1 MKTTIRLL
9 QDHDIG
15 PESYECGEFISV
27 DSRVAEKLVQD
38 MIAEQKTPEQ
48 AAADERKRI
57 EAEQRKEALKKR
69 DEAMSDVTV
78 IGDRADSDPT
88 GGYGEYG
95 FGKFFQDV
103 AKACVRQGRESDKL
117 ARWHKRTY
125 SAARQK
131 TALSGY
137 TTVEFDD
144 SQGGY
149 LIPPEYSTRMHNVQ
163 LQSATVRPRATFWPM
178 GSNRISFN
186 AIVDEDHTSN
196 LFGGITLY
204 RPGEAHQK
212 TSSKPTFRQV
222 ELTLHKITG
231 LTAASDEMIED
242 SPQSVETLL
251 TTVFGQAIGWQVDA
265 DFLRGTGVGQ
275 ALGVIGCPAA
285 IDQAIEPAQAAGTVI
300 AANIVKMWARMH
312 PICHKNA
319 VWLCNSDVLPQLYM
333 LGIAVGTGGSVV
345 FTPAGGLSTSP
356 YASLMGRPL
365 IPTEHCSAVGTT
377 GDILLADFTQYAI
390 GGKSGGGAPKVATST
405 HIYFDY
411 DLVAFRF
418 VLRYDGQPM
427 WRAPLT
433 PAHGATLSPFITLAT
448 RP

>member
-1 MKTTIRLL
+1 
-9 QDHDIG
+9 
-15 PESYECGEFISV
+15 
-27 DSRVAEKLVQD
+27 
-38 MIAEQKTPEQ
+38 
-48 AAADERKRI
+48 
-57 EAEQRKEALKKR
+57 
-69 DEAMSDVTV
+69 
-78 IGDRADSDPT
+78 
-88 GGYGEYG
+88 
-95 FGKFFQDV
+95 
-103 AKACVRQGRESDKL
+103 
-117 ARWHKRTY
+117 
-125 SAARQK
+125 
-131 TALSGY
+131 
-137 TTVEFDD
+137 
-144 SQGGY
+144 
-149 LIPPEYSTRMHNVQ
+149 
-163 LQSATVRPRATFWPM
+163 M

-186 AIVDEDHTSN
+186 AVVDEDHTAN

-204 RPGEAHQK
+204 RPGEAVQK

-231 LTAASDEMIED
+231 LTGVSDEMIED
-242 SPQSVETLL
+242 SPQSIETLI
-251 TTVFGQAIGWQVDA
+251 TTVFGQAIGWQEDS
-265 DFLRGTGVGQ
+265 DFLRGTGVNM

-285 IDQAIEPAQAAGTVI
+285 INQAIEPAQAAGTVI

-390 GGKSGGGAPKVATST
+390 GGKAAGGAPKVATST

>member
-9 QDHDIG
+9 QDYTLG
-15 PESYECGEFISV
+15 EEKCQAGEFVEV
-27 DSRVAEKLVQD
+27 DSRLADKLVEDVLAEK
-38 MIAEQKTPEQ
+38 KTPDE
-48 AAADERKRI
+48 AAAEERKRI
-57 EAEQRKEALKKR
+57 EAERRRDALDKR
-69 DEAMSDVTV
+69 DKELGNVRVLSDR
-78 IGDRADSDPT
+78 GDLDPT
-88 GGYGEYG
+88 GGYGENG
-95 FGKFFQDV
+95 FGPFLKDV
-103 AKACVRQGRESDKL
+103 AKACQKQGTESDRL
-117 ARWHKRTY
+117 STWHRRCQNI
-125 SAARQK
+125 AK
-131 TALSGY
+131 TKTLHTGHNV
-137 TTVEFDD
+137 VEYDD

-149 LIPPEYSTRMHNVQ
+149 LIPQEYANRLHNVQ
-163 LQSATVRPRATFWPM
+163 LQTATVRPRATFFPM

-186 AIVDEDHTSN
+186 AVVDEDHTAN

-204 RPGEAHQK
+204 RPGEAVQK

-231 LTAASDEMIED
+231 LTGVSDEMIED
-242 SPQSVETLL
+242 SPQSIETLI
-251 TTVFGQAIGWQVDA
+251 TTVFGQAIGWQEDS
-265 DFLRGTGVGQ
+265 DFLRGTGVNM

-285 IDQAIEPAQAAGTVI
+285 INQAIEPAQAAGTVI

-345 FTPAGGLSTSP
+345 FTPAGGLSSSP

-390 GGKSGGGAPKVATST
+390 GGKSAGGAPKVATST